1 MEKCIYCEIN
11 NRIRS
16 ELLIVFFSKFVG
28 KEGSKNSFDSTIK
41 IDSQF
46 ISVNLLS
53 ERM

>member
-1 MEKCIYCEIN
+1 MKLIIEFEASY
-11 NRIRS
+11 
-16 ELLIVFFSKFVG
+16 LLFFFKFVG

>member
-1 MEKCIYCEIN
+1 MKLIIEFEASY
-11 NRIRS
+11 
-16 ELLIVFFSKFVG
+16 LLFFFSKFVG